1 MKKINK
7 VKIKINGK
15 NFTIKPKMTLKDVIY
30 KYKIPE
36 KKVAI
41 ELNQKIVN
49 KQLPQNSQKL
59 INEKIEIVHFI
70 GGG

>member
-15 NFTIKPKMTLKDVIY
+15 NFIIKPKMTLKDVIT

-41 ELNQKIVN
+41 ELNEKIVN
-49 KQLPQNSQKL
+49 KHQLKKIKIKNFD
-59 INEKIEIVHFI
+59 KIEIVHFI

>member
-15 NFTIKPKMTLKDVIY
+15 NFIIKPKMTLKDVIN

-49 KQLPQNSQKL
+49 KQNFGK
-59 INEKIEIVHFI
+59 IKIKNFDKIEIVHFI

>member
-7 VKIKINGK
+7 VKIEINGK
-15 NFTIKPKMTLKDVIY
+15 KFLIKPKMTLKDVIT
-30 KYKIPE
+30 KYKIPK

-41 ELNQKIVN
+41 EINEKIVN
-49 KQLPQNSQKL
+49 KQNLQKIKIKNL
-59 INEKIEIVHFI
+59 DKIEIVHFI